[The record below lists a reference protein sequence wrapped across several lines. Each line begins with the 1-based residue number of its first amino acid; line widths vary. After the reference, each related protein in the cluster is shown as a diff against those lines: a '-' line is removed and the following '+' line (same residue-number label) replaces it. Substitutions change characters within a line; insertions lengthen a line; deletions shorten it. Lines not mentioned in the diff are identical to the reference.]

1 MNLSIRDLELF
12 LTLAE
17 VRNFTQAAARCHLA
31 QSSFSSRIAAIETS
45 LGARLFDRTTRSVE
59 LTHAGTLLQASAG
72 RLHADFSDLLEDF
85 RDHATRR
92 KGRVAL
98 AVLPSVASTWLP
110 TVLAR
115 YRQAWPGIQ
124 FTLRDTVSDACIDMV
139 RNGIVDFAIASQPA
153 PGEDMEADLLWVDS
167 YLLVCQADHALVGR
181 NRVAIADLAPYPFI
195 QLSRTSSVRQHL
207 DRALHPCTL
216 NTILEVDNLA
226 TVAGLVHAGLGI
238 TLLPELTLFL
248 FKGSGLA
255 LLPIQAEGLSR
266 ELFLV
271 RRRGKSLSFAAAAL
285 HELLLRERDGLRR
298 QVDASRPIERAHNRA
313 FGA

>member
-17 VRNFTQAAARCHLA
+17 VRNFTRAAARCHLS
-31 QSSFSSRIAAIETS
+31 QSSFSTRIATIEAS

-59 LTHAGTLLQASAG
+59 LTQAGALLQASAG
-72 RLHADFSDLLEDF
+72 QLHADFSDLLADF
-85 RDHATRR
+85 RDHAARR

-98 AVLPSVASTWLP
+98 AVLPSVASTRLP

-124 FTLRDTVSDACIDMV
+124 ISLRDTVSDACIEMV
-139 RNGIVDFAIASQPA
+139 RTGQVDLAIASQPA
-153 PGEDMEADLLWVDS
+153 PGEDMAADLLWVDA
-167 YLLVCQADHALVGR
+167 YRLVCQADHPLVEKD
-181 NRVAIADLAPYPFI
+181 VVTLADLAPYPFI

-207 DRALHPCTL
+207 DRALHPRTL
-216 NTILEVDNLA
+216 NTVFEVDNLA

-255 LLPIQAEGLSR
+255 LRPVRAKGLAR

-271 RRRGKSLSFAAAAL
+271 RRRAKSLSFAAAAL
-285 HELLLRERDGLRR
+285 HELLLQERDGSLG
-298 QVDASRPIERAHNRA
+298 NRA
-313 FGA
+313 KPQPG